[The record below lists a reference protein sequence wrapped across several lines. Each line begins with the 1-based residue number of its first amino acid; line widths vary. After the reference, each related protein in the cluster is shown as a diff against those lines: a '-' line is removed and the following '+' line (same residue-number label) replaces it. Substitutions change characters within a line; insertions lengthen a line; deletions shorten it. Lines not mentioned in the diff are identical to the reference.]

1 MEDVDFMDLLSDQRA
16 ELRLPPPSPPGLALT
31 AGGGS
36 GESMAD
42 DSGDQSRG
50 AVFTRPEIVNF
61 ILDLIGYTEDRPLHE
76 RRILEPSFGGGH
88 FLMPLVDRLLTA
100 WRASGP
106 NGSALDDLGDAV
118 QAVELHG
125 DTFGATFEAV
135 VGRLRGSGMVEATA
149 RDLAGRWL
157 IRGDFLLTPTRPC
170 FDFVAGNPPYVRP
183 ELIPPS
189 LLAEY
194 RSMFATMFDRA
205 DLYIPF
211 IHKSLEALTEG
222 GRLGFI
228 CSDRWMKNRY
238 GGPLRNLVSR
248 RYHFSHYVDMVGVQ
262 AFHDDVMAYPAIT
275 VIARGSAGPT
285 RAAYRPEIGGDA
297 LARLAESLK
306 DPSPPSETG
315 PVREIGNVV
324 SGREPWL
331 LGEPDKTDII
341 RRVESRFPPLE
352 QTRCKV
358 GIGVAT
364 GADKE
369 FIGDFEGLDVEPS
382 RKLPLALTD
391 DILSGEVVWS
401 GRGVVNPFSDS
412 GGLVDLAEFPRLR
425 RYLEARRETLAK
437 RHCARKAPTGWYRT
451 IDRITPALAG
461 TPKLLI
467 PDIKSAANVVF
478 EKGELYPSH
487 NLYYVLSLEWDLRA
501 LQAVLLSKVT
511 HAFVTSYSTQIKG
524 GFIRFQA
531 QYLRRLRLPR
541 WSDVP
546 IRLRGELAE
555 AAVGRDAQACD
566 KAAFE
571 LYGLSPGERATLGEA

>member
-1 MEDVDFMDLLSDQRA
+1 MDLLSEQRA
-16 ELRLPPPSPPGLALT
+16 ELRPPPHLA
-31 AGGGS
+31 AGGCGQSIMDGS
-36 GESMAD
+36 NG
-42 DSGDQSRG
+42 QSRG
-50 AVFTRPEIVNF
+50 AIFTRPEIAGF
-61 ILDLIGYTEDRPLHE
+61 MLDLIGYTEDQPLHE
-76 RRILEPSFGGGH
+76 RRILEPSFGGGD
-88 FLMPLVDRLLTA
+88 FLLPIVDRLLAA
-100 WRASGP
+100 WRIGGSKGSG
-106 NGSALDDLGDAV
+106 LDDLGDAIT
-118 QAVELHG
+118 AVELHG
-125 DTFGATFEAV
+125 DTFSATREAV
-135 VGRLRGSGMVEATA
+135 IDRLRRFGMAEATA
-149 RDLAGRWL
+149 MALTARWL
-157 IRGDFLLTPTRPC
+157 VRGDFLLTPMGPG

-194 RSMFATMFDRA
+194 RSLFVTMFDRA

-211 IHKSLEALTEG
+211 IHKSLEALTKG
-222 GRLGFI
+222 GCLGFI

-238 GGPLRNLVSR
+238 GGPLRNLISR
-248 RYHFSHYVDMVGVQ
+248 RYHFSYYVDMVGVQ

-275 VIARGSAGPT
+275 VISRGNAGPT

-297 LARLAESLK
+297 LAKLAKSLK
-306 DPSPPSETG
+306 DPSAPSGSG
-315 PVREIGNVV
+315 PIREIGNVAN
-324 SGREPWL
+324 GREPWL
-331 LGEPDKTDII
+331 LGEPNRTNVI
-341 RRVESRFPPLE
+341 RRIESRFPPLE
-352 QTRCKV
+352 QTLCKV

-391 DILSGEVVWS
+391 DILTGEVVWS
-401 GRGVVNPFSDS
+401 GKGVVNPFSDS
-412 GGLVDLAEFPRLR
+412 GGLVNLAEFPLLR
-425 RYLEARRETLAK
+425 RYLETRRETLAK
-437 RHCARKAPTGWYRT
+437 RHCARKAPASWYRT
-451 IDRITPALAG
+451 IDRITPALARI
-461 TPKLLI
+461 PKLLI

-524 GFIRFQA
+524 GYIRFQA

-546 IRLRGELAE
+546 IRLRRDLAE
-555 AAVGRDAQACD
+555 AAIGRNAQACD
-566 KAAFE
+566 EAAFE
-571 LYGLSPGERATLGEA
+571 LYGLTSDERAALGEA